1 MPTGSTVVND
11 SDIRKTVRDA
21 LRDSAALKERVAAE
35 LDEVIAE
42 AAMEIVGA
50 FRNGSRVILFGNG
63 GSASDAEHIAAEL
76 VGRFEKER
84 RPLPAMTLVSNPSN
98 VTAIGND
105 YGFDAVFERQVRAHA
120 RKGDVLIGISTSGNS
135 PNVIRALRA
144 GTEIGCRRIGFIG
157 RDGGAMKDEVDLA
170 ITVPAERTC
179 RIQEVHI
186 TIGHI
191 LCSIVDDILFSGGK

>member
-1 MPTGSTVVND
+1 MQGRSSSARVID
-11 SDIRKTVRDA
+11 FRKTVQNE
-21 LRDSAALKERVAAE
+21 LRESAALKERVAVE

-42 AAMEIVGA
+42 AAWRVIRALDSG
-50 FRNGSRVILFGNG
+50 FKVILFGNG
-63 GSASDAEHIAAEL
+63 GSAADAEHIAAEL

-84 RPLPAMTLVSNPSN
+84 HPLPAVTLVSNPSN

-105 YGFDAVFERQVRAHA
+105 YGFDAVFERQVRGLA
-120 RKGDVLIGISTSGNS
+120 REGDVLIGISTSGNS

-144 GTEIGCRRIGFIG
+144 GAEIGCLRIGFMG
-157 RDGGAMKDEVDLA
+157 RDGGAMKDEVDIA
-170 ITVPAERTC
+170 ITVPEERTC

-191 LCSIVDDILFSGGK
+191 LCGLVEQALFTGGK